1 MLKSSLLLTFIGTT
15 LAFGLGCTTV
25 PENKV
30 TWHKWPKGV
39 FHGVPDRQFEK
50 LGQVRTRIE
59 YNSLDFENDENKL
72 CKNYFNKAAND
83 LLKRAKKVGA
93 DAVIDVK
100 AVVFQIDGKTETY
113 DNPECTDDGVEG
125 QVLAQGVAVRWKRTS
140 DGKILGGTPDEVK
153 ARAYAKAHPEKKIAS
168 RVLAPATPPKSA
180 LERQPASSS
189 EQSSS
194 SKSADSSDPNAFKPH
209 IN

>member
-1 MLKSSLLLTFIGTT
+1 MLKSSLLLTIIGIT

-140 DGKILGGTPDEVK
+140 DGKILGGTPDETK

-180 LERQPASSS
+180 LERLPASSS
-189 EQSSS
+189 EPSSA
-194 SKSADSSDPNAFKPH
+194 SKSTDSSDPNVFKPH